1 MWYNKRVKDAPYKNE
16 DTQKSVSSQAENT
29 LFLVFVER
37 MESIRT
43 KKGLS
48 NADIARALG
57 ISNQSFQ
64 KYKSDRV
71 PGSEYLYKI
80 SHVLGVTMN
89 WLLGDGD
96 INHPAYL
103 HEQGSVAQADHKAI
117 QKALNL
123 ISQANAVLTDYISK

>member
-1 MWYNKRVKDAPYKNE
+1 MN
-16 DTQKSVSSQAENT
+16 
-29 LFLVFVER
+29 
-37 MESIRT
+37 RT

-64 KYKSDRV
+64 KYKTDRV

-96 INHPAYL
+96 INHPPYL
-103 HEQGSVAQADHKAI
+103 QEQGTVDQADHKDI

-123 ISQANAVLTDYISK
+123 ISQANSILTDYISK

>member
-1 MWYNKRVKDAPYKNE
+1 MKDEPYEKK
-16 DTQKSVSSQAENT
+16 DTQKGVSRQAENT

-37 MESIRT
+37 MEVMRT

-48 NADIARALG
+48 NADIARALS

-64 KYKSDRV
+64 KYKTDRV

-96 INHPAYL
+96 INHPTYL
-103 HEQGSVAQADHKAI
+103 QEQGTVDQADHKAI

-123 ISQANAVLTDYISK
+123 ISQANSILTDYISK